1 MISYAWLE
9 MAIPNRGTES
19 RGWNQGTRA
28 QEEVMAQQM
37 QTRRNRQATPGRWQK
52 AAQRAIAEGVQVFQ
66 IDATGQWI
74 ATSGSAAHTAYEV
87 AVTGNIAHGC
97 TCPAGMNGDPV
108 CKHRARFFLLIG
120 ALSLDPEPEP
130 PAPVLPAVVPFPA
143 PDVEPIPLAA

>member
-1 MISYAWLE
+1 
-9 MAIPNRGTES
+9 
-19 RGWNQGTRA
+19 
-28 QEEVMAQQM
+28 MAQQM

-74 ATSGSAAHTAYEV
+74 ATSGSTAHTAYEV